1 MKRLLVLLL
10 IFIALTAFGI
20 PAPALASSGLPP
32 EVVEAVDLSDLKAF
46 LNTVDED
53 VKRYLPG
60 LDLKSWGVA
69 GPEWDLRKIGQGI
82 ISFFFREILFNYK
95 LIGQL
100 ILLAMALAILENVK
114 HAFEEDNISRLA
126 FGLCFLVVMG
136 IVMNCFRINF
146 AIARQTINEMTN
158 FMYAITPVLF
168 SIVAAGG
175 GVATATIVHPL
186 LISSVG
192 VIGGLVSNLVFPLI
206 MFTGI
211 IGMVNHLAE
220 GFPVGK
226 LARFFK
232 ITANGILGT
241 AMAVFIGI
249 VTIRGFSASVAD
261 SLTLRTAKYF
271 SSAFLPVVGGAISDT
286 MEMAAGCASVLKS
299 GLGVYGLG
307 LITLITVFPLLKIL
321 AIAVIF
327 QLSGALIQ
335 PLGNNRLSDA
345 LQTVGDST
353 FHLFGAVTVVGLMFY
368 ITLAI
373 LVGAADFSFR

>member
-1 MKRLLVLLL
+1 MKRLLSVVLMAFMLS
-10 IFIALTAFGI
+10 IFGKPDLVM
-20 PAPALASSGLPP
+20 ASAGLPL
-32 EVVEAVDLSDLKAF
+32 EVVEAVDLSELQAF
-46 LNTVDED
+46 ISTVDED

-60 LDLKSWGVA
+60 LDIKSWGLT
-69 GPEWDLRKIGQGI
+69 GPEWDLRKIGNGM

-100 ILLAMALAILENVK
+100 ILLAIALAVLENIK

-126 FGLCFLVVMG
+126 FSLCFLVVMG
-136 IVMNCFRINF
+136 IVLNCFRTNF
-146 AIARQTINEMTN
+146 AIARGTINEMTN

-192 VIGGLVSNLVFPLI
+192 LIGGLVANLVFPLI

-211 IGMVNHLAE
+211 IGMVNHLVE
-220 GFPVGK
+220 SFQVKK

-232 ITANGILGT
+232 FTANGILGT
-241 AMAVFIGI
+241 VMAVFIGI
-249 VTIRGFSASVAD
+249 VTIRGFTASVAD
-261 SLTLRTAKYF
+261 SLSLRTAKYF

-307 LITLITVFPLLKIL
+307 LITLITIFPLLKIL

-345 LQTVGDST
+345 LQEVGDST
-353 FHLFGAVTVVGLMFY
+353 FHLFGAVTVVGLMFF

-373 LVGAADFSFR
+373 LVGAANFSVR

>member
-1 MKRLLVLLL
+1 MKRFWVLL
-10 IFIALTAFGI
+10 FICILLAAFGRSSSV
-20 PAPALASSGLPP
+20 LASSGLPP
-32 EVVEAVDLSDLKAF
+32 GVAEAVDLDDLKAF

-53 VKRYLPG
+53 VKRYLPN
-60 LDLKSWGVA
+60 LDLKSWGIT
-69 GPEWDLRKIGQGI
+69 GPEWDLREIGKGI

-95 LIGQL
+95 LIGEL
-100 ILLAMALAILENVK
+100 ILLAMALAILENIK

-126 FGLCFLVVMG
+126 FSLCFLVVMG
-136 IVMNCFRINF
+136 IVLNCFRINF
-146 AIARQTINEMTN
+146 AIARGTINEMTN

-175 GVATATIVHPL
+175 GIAAATIVHPL

-192 VIGGLVSNLVFPLI
+192 VIGGLVTNLVFPLI

-232 ITANGILGT
+232 MTANGILGT
-241 AMAVFIGI
+241 AMAVFIGV
-249 VTIRGFSASVAD
+249 VTIRGFTASVAD
-261 SLTLRTAKYF
+261 SLSLRTAKYF
-271 SSAFLPVVGGAISDT
+271 SSAFLPVVGGAISDS
-286 MEMAAGCASVLKS
+286 MEMTAGCASVLKS
-299 GLGVYGLG
+299 GLGIYGLG

-327 QLSGALIQ
+327 QLSGALTQ

-345 LQTVGDST
+345 LQTVGDSV

-373 LVGAADFSFR
+373 LVGAANFSIR

>member
-1 MKRLLVLLL
+1 MKPCLIL
-10 IFIALTAFGI
+10 IFIYILLAVFGSSSSVW
-20 PAPALASSGLPP
+20 ASFSLPP
-32 EVVEAVDLSDLKAF
+32 GVAEAVDLTDLKTF

-53 VKRYLPG
+53 IKRYLPS
-60 LDLKSWGVA
+60 LDLSSWGIT
-69 GPEWDLRKIGQGI
+69 GPEWDLRKTGKGI
-82 ISFFFREILFNYK
+82 ITFFFREILFNYK

-100 ILLAMALAILENVK
+100 ILLAMALAILENIK

-126 FGLCFLVVMG
+126 FSLCFLVVMG
-136 IVMNCFRINF
+136 IVLNCFRINF
-146 AIARQTINEMTN
+146 EIARGTINEMTN

-175 GVATATIVHPL
+175 GIATATVVHPL

-192 VIGGLVSNLVFPLI
+192 VIGGLVTNLVFPLI

-211 IGMVNHLAE
+211 IGMVNHLTE
-220 GFPVGK
+220 GFPIGK

-232 ITANGILGT
+232 MTANGILGT

-249 VTIRGFSASVAD
+249 VTIRGFAASVAD
-261 SLTLRTAKYF
+261 SLSLRTAKYF
-271 SSAFLPVVGGAISDT
+271 TSAFLPVVGGAISDS
-286 MEMAAGCASVLKS
+286 MEMTAGCAAVLKS
-299 GLGVYGLG
+299 GLGIYGLG

-321 AIAVIF
+321 AIAIIF
-327 QLSGALIQ
+327 QLSGALTQ
-335 PLGNNRLSDA
+335 PLGNQRLSDA
-345 LQTVGDST
+345 LQTVSDSV

-373 LVGAADFSFR
+373 LVGAANFNVG